1 MTAPVDGAR
10 LYNQDHYVEDQVIL
24 LDVILRTSL
33 ITTLKIILSAENY
46 VDIERKVQVLLTK
59 TLPLINLI
67 LMEIL

>member
-10 LYNQDHYVEDQVIL
+10 LYNQDHYVEDQLML

-33 ITTLKIILSAENY
+33 ITRLKIILSAENY